1 MCNVKSCEGFH
12 NSLQYQWV
20 WFAIECYKRFVPLIL
35 HQLIIGWIGK
45 AHSPTKITTR
55 HFFIDNF
62 FLFSFFFVFYFE
74 YYSEIYYIVF
84 DTFCFSVTFIIL
96 TNICVDKYQHVFIR
110 LISHITL
117 FIHLCLGMLDG

>member
-1 MCNVKSCEGFH
+1 MRDFTICSNTNGLGLRS
-12 NSLQYQWV
+12 N
-20 WFAIECYKRFVPLIL
+20 AIKDLCSLIL

-45 AHSPTKITTR
+45 THDLTKITTR
-55 HFFIDNF
+55 HFFIDNFF

-84 DTFCFSVTFIIL
+84 DTFFFSVTFIIL